1 MESDATAVGTINRVI
16 RFGPFCLRPAQQ
28 LLLDSDTPVRIG
40 ARALD
45 LLTALVERAGEL
57 VTKDDLTARVWPGL
71 AVDEGNLRTQMAL
84 LRRALRD
91 GEAGARYL
99 ITVPGRGYRFVA
111 PVSTSETPESA
122 RQQTRPIKPAP
133 GLPDRLTRLIGR
145 ADAVADV
152 AGRLSRRRFVT
163 ITGPGGIGKTS
174 VAFAVAEQVSTT
186 YEDGICVVDCAP
198 LLDAQLVAGKLASTL
213 GLAIAAVDPTEGL
226 VAFLW
231 SRRMLILL
239 DSCERVVEAAAVLAE
254 AVLRGAAGVDILAT
268 SREPLRA
275 EGEGVYRLPPL
286 EIPPVSGEL
295 SASDVLSYPAVQL
308 FVERATSSA
317 GRFELHDADASIIAE
332 ICRGLDGIPLAIELA
347 AGRVDVFGTRGVA
360 ARLNDRVR
368 LLTHGR
374 RTALLRHR
382 TLAATLDWSYDALP
396 EPEQIV
402 LRRLAIFAGSFTLEA
417 AQAVAMDAADGSTE
431 IADLVTSLVSKSLL
445 NADPRTET
453 SLYRLLDTT
462 REYARDKL
470 TESGEFDKT
479 AQRHADY
486 VRVLLERGS
495 VNAARPFIA
504 EAELVGATHVD
515 DIRIA
520 LDWAFSSAGDTETGV
535 AVTAA
540 SLPLWT
546 QLSLNGECRRYV
558 ERALL
563 EGGQSNIRNDHR
575 EMQLLAALGA
585 ALIYTL
591 GPCQEADAAW
601 AGALKIAEELDD
613 ADYQI
618 RVLWGMWSSHFNG
631 GQFRPALKIGE
642 RFRDAAVNSGD
653 TVAAL
658 VGERLLGVSRF
669 YLGDHTDARCHIESV
684 LQRYVRPR
692 DQSHIIRFQ
701 FDQRVVARTV
711 LARLLWAQGF
721 PDQAMQEVDGALE
734 EATSVGHAMS
744 LALTLA
750 QAACPVA
757 LLCGNYTAAEQ
768 FIAQLVRHSA
778 EHALDIWHTWGRCF
792 AATLLIERGR
802 TEEGLAALR
811 KALDGLPQGA
821 FYMRYTGFQGT
832 LAEALGKAGAVSDG
846 LSTIDE
852 ALARSDRDE
861 ERWYVAECLRIKGE
875 LLRLRAT
882 PRWTREAE
890 EQFERSL
897 DWSRRQQT
905 LSWELRTSLSLA
917 RLHQGQGRI
926 GDARD
931 ALALVYGRFEE
942 GFQTA
947 DLRAARTL
955 LEQWS

>member
-1 MESDATAVGTINRVI
+1 MSSTGSKEFAVATIDRVI

-28 LLLDSDTPVRIG
+28 LLLDSDAPVRIG

-45 LLTALVERAGEL
+45 LLIALVERAGEL

-71 AVDEGNLRTQMAL
+71 SVDEGNLRTQMAL

-91 GEAGARYL
+91 GEGGARYL

-111 PVSTSETPESA
+111 PVSTSETQDSGG
-122 RQQTRPIKPAP
+122 QQTPPVKPAP
-133 GLPDRLTRLIGR
+133 GLPGRLTRLIGR
-145 ADAVADV
+145 ADAVSDI

-163 ITGPGGIGKTS
+163 VTGPGGIGKTS
-174 VAFAVAEQVSTT
+174 VALAVAEQVATS

-198 LLDAQLVAGKLASTL
+198 LLDTQLVAGRLASTL
-213 GLAIAAVDPTEGL
+213 GLTIAAADPTEGL
-226 VAFLW
+226 VAFLRN
-231 SRRMLILL
+231 RRMLILL
-239 DSCERVVEAAAVLAE
+239 DSCERIVEAAAVLAE

-286 EIPPVSGEL
+286 EIPPASGEL

-308 FVERATSSA
+308 FVERATSSTDQ
-317 GRFELHDADASIIAE
+317 FELRDADTLVAVE
-332 ICRGLDGIPLAIELA
+332 ICRKLDGMPLAIELA
-347 AGRVDVFGTRGVA
+347 AGRVDVFGMRGVA
-360 ARLNDRVR
+360 ARLDDRVR

-374 RTALLRHR
+374 RTALPRHR

-396 EPEQIV
+396 GPEQMV
-402 LRRLAIFAGSFTLEA
+402 LRRLAIFAGNFTLDA
-417 AQAVAMDAADGSTE
+417 AEAVAGDAAGAVTDF
-431 IADLVTSLVSKSLL
+431 ADIVTSLASKSLL
-445 NADPRTET
+445 NADLGTDT
-453 SLYRLLDTT
+453 GLYRLLDTT
-462 REYARDKL
+462 REYTRKKL
-470 TESGEFDKT
+470 VESEEFDLT
-479 AQRHADY
+479 ARRHADY
-486 VRVLLERGS
+486 VRLLLEGGS
-495 VNAARPFIA
+495 SARAQF
-504 EAELVGATHVD
+504 VGAAQID
-515 DIRIA
+515 DIRVA
-520 LDWAFSSAGDTETGV
+520 LDWAFSPAGDIETGV
-535 AVTAA
+535 ALTAA

-546 QLSLNGECRRYV
+546 RLSLNEECRRGV

-563 EGGQSNIRNDHR
+563 EGSKSNIRNDHR

-591 GPCQEADAAW
+591 GPGPEVDAAW
-601 AGALKIAEELDD
+601 AGALKIAEKLDD

-618 RVLWGMWSSHFNG
+618 RILWGMWSSHFNS
-631 GQFRPALKIGE
+631 GQFRTALTIGE

-653 TVAAL
+653 TVAEL

-669 YLGDHTDARCHIESV
+669 YLGDHINARRHIESV

-692 DQSHIIRFQ
+692 DQSHIVRFQ

-711 LARLLWAQGF
+711 FARLLWAQGF
-721 PDQAMQEVDGALE
+721 ADQAMQEVEGAVA
-734 EATSVGHAMS
+734 EATAIGHAMS

-757 LLCGNYTAAEQ
+757 LLCGDFDAAER
-768 FIAQLVRHSA
+768 FIGLLIRHSA
-778 EHALDIWHTWGRCF
+778 DHALDIWHSWGRCF
-792 AATLLIERGR
+792 AATLLIERDR

-832 LAEALGKAGAVSDG
+832 LAEAFGKVGAVSDG

-852 ALARSDRDE
+852 ALARSDRDN
-861 ERWYVAECLRIKGE
+861 ERLYVAECLRIKGE
-875 LLRLRAT
+875 LLRLRNR
-882 PRWTREAE
+882 PRSTREAE
-890 EQFERSL
+890 EHFERSL

-905 LSWELRTSLSLA
+905 LSWELRTSISLA
-917 RLHQGQGRI
+917 RLHQAQGRI
-926 GDARD
+926 GEARE
-931 ALALVYGRFEE
+931 ALASVCSRFEE

>member
-1 MESDATAVGTINRVI
+1 MPPMSSTRSKEFAVATIDHVI

-28 LLLDSDTPVRIG
+28 LLLDTDAPVRIG

-45 LLTALVERAGEL
+45 LLIALVERAGEL

-71 AVDEGNLRTQMAL
+71 SVDEGNLRTQMAL

-111 PVSTSETPESA
+111 PVSTTETQE
-122 RQQTRPIKPAP
+122 RGEQQTLPVKPAA
-133 GLPDRLTRLIGR
+133 GLPGRLTRLIGR
-145 ADAVADV
+145 ADAISDI

-174 VAFAVAEQVSTT
+174 VALAVAEQVARS
-186 YEDGICVVDCAP
+186 YEDGVCLVDCAP
-198 LLDAQLVAGKLASTL
+198 LLDTQLVAGKLASAL

-226 VAFLW
+226 VAFLR

-239 DSCERVVEAAAVLAE
+239 DSCERIVEAAAVLAE

-286 EIPPVSGEL
+286 EVPPASGEL

-308 FVERATSSA
+308 FVERATSNTD
-317 GRFELHDADASIIAE
+317 RFELRDADTSVAVE
-332 ICRGLDGIPLAIELA
+332 ICRKLDGMPLAIELA
-347 AGRVDVFGTRGVA
+347 AGRVDVFGMRGVA
-360 ARLNDRVR
+360 ARLDDRVR

-382 TLAATLDWSYDALP
+382 TLAATLDWSYDALL
-396 EPEQIV
+396 EPEQTV
-402 LRRLAIFAGSFTLEA
+402 LRRLAIFAGNFTLDA
-417 AQAVAMDAADGSTE
+417 AQAVATDAAEALPD
-431 IADLVTSLVSKSLL
+431 IADVATSLVSKSLL
-445 NADPRTET
+445 NADLGTDT
-453 SLYRLLDTT
+453 GLYRLLDTT
-462 REYARDKL
+462 REYARKKL
-470 TESGEFDKT
+470 VESEEFDLT
-479 AQRHADY
+479 ARRHANY
-486 VRVLLERGS
+486 VRLLLGGGTAS
-495 VNAARPFIA
+495 VVEAAHI
-504 EAELVGATHVD
+504 D

-520 LDWAFSSAGDTETGV
+520 LDWAFSSTGDV
-535 AVTAA
+535 AIGIALTAA

-546 QLSLNGECRRYV
+546 RLSLNEECRRSV

-563 EGGQSNIRNDHR
+563 EGDKSNIRNDHR

-591 GPCQEADAAW
+591 GPGQEVDAAW
-601 AGALKIAEELDD
+601 ADALKIAEKLDD

-618 RVLWGMWSSHFNG
+618 RILWGMWSSHFNS
-631 GQFRPALKIGE
+631 GQFKMALTIGE
-642 RFRDAAVNSGD
+642 RFREAAVNSGD
-653 TVAAL
+653 TAAEL

-669 YLGDHTDARCHIESV
+669 YLGDHISARHHIESV
-684 LQRYVRPR
+684 LQRYVRPQ
-692 DQSHIIRFQ
+692 DQSHIVRFQ
-701 FDQRVVARTV
+701 FDQRIVARTV

-721 PDQAMQEVDGALE
+721 ADQAMREVEGAVG
-734 EATSVGHAMS
+734 EATSIGHAMS

-757 LLCGNYTAAEQ
+757 LLCGDFDAAER
-768 FIAQLVRHSA
+768 FIGLLIRHSA

-792 AATLLIERGR
+792 VATLLIERGR
-802 TEEGLAALR
+802 TEEGLAVLR

-832 LAEALGKAGAVSDG
+832 LAEALGKVGAVSDG

-852 ALARSDRDE
+852 ALARSDRDD

-875 LLRLRAT
+875 LLRLRSP
-882 PRWTREAE
+882 PRSTQEAE
-890 EQFERSL
+890 EHFERSL

-905 LSWELRTSLSLA
+905 LSWELRTSISLA
-917 RLHQGQGRI
+917 RLRQDQGRI

-931 ALALVYGRFEE
+931 ALALVSRFKE
-942 GFQTA
+942 GLQTA